1 MTVELITA
9 PGAHIVQFYE
19 GERFLHRAI
28 AEFFSGGLRNGDPT
42 LMVAR
47 RPTYEAVAARL
58 ASDHDLA
65 VVDAASR
72 MLFVDVDSALG
83 AFMDGLNPDPVR
95 FEQSFSNLVSE
106 IQRTRGNTTI
116 WIYGEMVDVLQRA
129 GNHAAAVRVEEL
141 WNMLFARR
149 DIAVMCGYAIDG
161 FDDDL
166 RATQFRSVC
175 RLHTHIIPAEGF
187 TDAPDDRTRLEWV
200 AFLQQRAR
208 ALGNALAQVPPPAAE
223 AAGITTST
231 VYVIDDDVSV
241 RRSLARLLAS
251 IDLRVQTFASAE
263 AFLAEVDRTAKGC
276 LIVDVQLVGMSGPDL
291 QSRMASVD
299 WRMPVI
305 AMSGSHDPQIEAE
318 AMRLGATAFLRK
330 PFDAQSLI
338 DALRAAT

>member
-1 MTVELITA
+1 MTVALITA

-19 GERFLHRAI
+19 GERFLHRGI
-28 AEFFSGGLRNGDPT
+28 ASFFATALRKGDPAI
-42 LMVAR
+42 MVAT
-47 RPTYEAVAARL
+47 PDAFHAVGERL
-58 ASDHDLA
+58 AADFDLPA
-65 VVDAASR
+65 DVVR
-72 MLFVDVDSALG
+72 RVRFIDVDTALG
-83 AFMDGLNPDPVR
+83 GFMDGTTLDPVR
-95 FEQSFSNLVSE
+95 LEQSFAKLIADVRRDGG
-106 IQRTRGNTTI
+106 QGTI
-116 WIYGEMVDVLQRA
+116 WIYGAMAGTLCKR
-129 GNHAAAVRVEEL
+129 GNHAAAVQLEEL
-141 WNMLFARR
+141 WNTLFAGP
-149 DIAVMCGYAIDG
+149 DVAVLCGYSLDD
-161 FDDDL
+161 FDDDV
-166 RATQFRSVC
+166 RGNQFRAVC
-175 RLHTHIIPAEGF
+175 RQHTHIVPTEGF

-263 AFLAEVDRTAKGC
+263 AFLAEVDRTSKGC

-338 DALRAAT
+338 DALRAAI